1 MDLRLWLKAGFNK
14 WRLIL
19 LVFVVFYAGFLLL
32 ELEYMS
38 IQWDEIPHL
47 YGGLLMSR
55 GEIPD
60 YLTTYGYYPPFYD
73 FMTTGFFQVLGV
85 SAASGRLTAV
95 MFSLFSIWI
104 TFEFAKRMYGPKTA
118 LVSSVMLGV
127 MPGFF
132 WLSRIT
138 MLETM
143 LIFFF
148 SLTVFI
154 FFTWLIKNTKK
165 TLILTGLALGVGIL
179 AKYQVL
185 VSAFIMIVAILWM
198 CRGKLKHRFTKLLF
212 ILLVGGA
219 VAVPWFVMVFQAN
232 GLDTFQDLIYV
243 MQEGGQDR
251 IDYSTRFPAPIF
263 YLIEMTWPFNDIPVH
278 PISLPLYVLGLLGL
292 CLFAW
297 RRKPEDKIFL
307 TWFAVVYVF
316 FTFIP
321 NKQWRYITPV
331 FPVLAI
337 SAASFAMFL
346 YGKIS
351 VWKPQQTSL
360 NGQKT
365 KKFVA
370 TLFIILTA
378 AAIVY
383 SSYDAYQMTA
393 RDQIHIPLEETANY
407 LAGHLDLDESA
418 VVVCAFN
425 LLNQDM
431 LRFYLPP
438 NMSSDQ
444 IWQYPDLSVDAFTPN
459 FSITELISR
468 CEQRNVKYAVLYDY
482 GADTPFFNTTLTYTN
497 VTTLLFTSGRFGYTG
512 DEPFFGDMPYRTFL
526 VGFHEPFT

>member
-1 MDLRLWLKAGFNK
+1 
-14 WRLIL
+14 
-19 LVFVVFYAGFLLL
+19 
-32 ELEYMS
+32 
-38 IQWDEIPHL
+38 
-47 YGGLLMSR
+47 MSR

-73 FMTTGFFQVLGV
+73 FMTTGFFQGLGV

-104 TFEFAKRMYGPKTA
+104 TFEFAKHMYGPKTA

-154 FFTWLIKNTKK
+154 LFTWLIKNTKK

-198 CRGKLKHRFTKLLF
+198 CRGKLKHRFTKLLL

-251 IDYSTRFPAPIF
+251 IDYSNRFPAPIF

-278 PISLPLYVLGLLGL
+278 PISLPLYILGLLGL

-407 LAGHLDLDESA
+407 LAGHLDLAESA

-459 FSITELISR
+459 FNITEFISR

-497 VTTLLFTSGRFGYTG
+497 VTTLLFASGRFGYTG

>member
-1 MDLRLWLKAGFNK
+1 
-14 WRLIL
+14 
-19 LVFVVFYAGFLLL
+19 
-32 ELEYMS
+32 
-38 IQWDEIPHL
+38 
-47 YGGLLMSR
+47 MSR

-104 TFEFAKRMYGPKTA
+104 TFEFAKHMYGPKTA

-198 CRGKLKHRFTKLLF
+198 CRGKLKHRFTKLLL

-251 IDYSTRFPAPIF
+251 IDYSNRFPAPIF

-407 LAGHLDLDESA
+407 LAGHLDLAESA

-459 FSITELISR
+459 FNITEFISR

-497 VTTLLFTSGRFGYTG
+497 VTTLLFASGRFGYTG

>member
-1 MDLRLWLKAGFNK
+1 
-14 WRLIL
+14 
-19 LVFVVFYAGFLLL
+19 
-32 ELEYMS
+32 
-38 IQWDEIPHL
+38 
-47 YGGLLMSR
+47 MSR

-73 FMTTGFFQVLGV
+73 FMTTGFFQGLGV

-118 LVSSVMLGV
+118 LVSSVILGV

-198 CRGKLKHRFTKLLF
+198 CRGKLKHRFTKLLL

-316 FTFIP
+316 FAFIP

-407 LAGHLDLDESA
+407 LAGHLDLAESA

-459 FSITELISR
+459 FNITEFISR

-497 VTTLLFTSGRFGYTG
+497 VTTLLFASGRFGYTG